1 MDEKNEFVALSSR
14 LEEHFNKMFDE
25 LPEELKFA
33 VKQSY
38 IVTWDGLNET
48 ARRSIAEQLDYQHD
62 PAHEEEQSREICIGF
77 YFIKDEWSFWAGK
90 PTLTADEAVP
100 LMNGCDP
107 ESWRERDRRKNGLP
121 DFMIAAIDRGLKIA
135 GGEGATHKSPADW
148 LAWGKLHGLD
158 RPIKKTDRSLQ
169 EPDVSM
175 WPLFAGAVEE
185 AVQAGRRSAGS
196 KAPKKFGDAFERL
209 LGEADKRFGLKGGQL
224 DRNAMPGT
232 KEQLRYVA
240 GKFEPESMT
249 VAPQTFD
256 DYIAGIVRFNKGRPA
271 SGAPNPYADLFPE
284 YFAAGSQKN

>member
-14 LEEHFNKMFDE
+14 LEEHFNKKFDE
-25 LPEELKFA
+25 LPDELKP
-33 VKQSY
+33 VVESHY
-38 IVTWDGLNET
+38 LGLWDSRDAGV
-48 ARRSIAEQLDYQHD
+48 RRYVAEQYDVQHD
-62 PAHEEEQSREICIGF
+62 PARDEEGNRGLIIGF
-77 YFIKDEWSFWAGK
+77 YAIAGSWDFWAAK
-90 PTLTADEAVP
+90 PTLIAEEAIP

-107 ESWRERDRRKNGLP
+107 ESWRERARRPNGLP
-121 DFMIAAIDRGLKIA
+121 NDMIAAIERGLKIA
-135 GGEGATHKSPADW
+135 TGETVTHKSPAEW
-148 LAWGKLHGLD
+148 VAWGKVHGLD
-158 RPIKKTDRSLQ
+158 RPTIKSDGLLR

-185 AVQAGRRSAGS
+185 AVQAGRRSTGS
-196 KAPKKFGDAFERL
+196 KAPKKFSDAFERL

-240 GKFEPESMT
+240 DKFEPESMT

-256 DYIAGIVRFNKGRPA
+256 DYIAGVVRFNKGRPA